1 MLNKRIGNKETE
13 NKKSVST
20 YANVERYIN
29 IKRRKTCQC
38 HTDKISKNQ
47 KKKKSKNSCRKE
59 KRRKRIMQCDFHR
72 EIRWDINIFTGDRVS
87 KAGKNRAPTLHGRY
101 IVNLYAN
108 FK

>member
-1 MLNKRIGNKETE
+1 MRMLNKRIGNKETE

-47 KKKKSKNSCRKE
+47 KKKK
-59 KRRKRIMQCDFHR
+59 
-72 EIRWDINIFTGDRVS
+72 
-87 KAGKNRAPTLHGRY
+87 
-101 IVNLYAN
+101 
-108 FK
+108 

>member
-1 MLNKRIGNKETE
+1 MLNKRIANKETE

-47 KKKKSKNSCRKE
+47 KKKEKVKTRVERKKEEKESCNAISIERSDE
-59 KRRKRIMQCDFHR
+59 
-72 EIRWDINIFTGDRVS
+72 T
-87 KAGKNRAPTLHGRY
+87 
-101 IVNLYAN
+101 
-108 FK
+108 

>member
-1 MLNKRIGNKETE
+1 MLNKRIANKETE

-47 KKKKSKNSCRKE
+47 KKKKVKTRVERKKEEKESCNAISIERSDE
-59 KRRKRIMQCDFHR
+59 
-72 EIRWDINIFTGDRVS
+72 T
-87 KAGKNRAPTLHGRY
+87 
-101 IVNLYAN
+101 
-108 FK
+108 

>member
-72 EIRWDINIFTGDRVS
+72 EIR
-87 KAGKNRAPTLHGRY
+87 
-101 IVNLYAN
+101 
-108 FK
+108 

>member
-1 MLNKRIGNKETE
+1 MLNKRIANKETE

-72 EIRWDINIFTGDRVS
+72 EIR
-87 KAGKNRAPTLHGRY
+87 
-101 IVNLYAN
+101 
-108 FK
+108 

>member
-47 KKKKSKNSCRKE
+47 KKKKVKTRVERKKEEKESCNAISIERSDE
-59 KRRKRIMQCDFHR
+59 
-72 EIRWDINIFTGDRVS
+72 T
-87 KAGKNRAPTLHGRY
+87 
-101 IVNLYAN
+101 
-108 FK
+108 

>member
-47 KKKKSKNSCRKE
+47 KKKEKVKTRVERKKEEKESCNAISIERSDE
-59 KRRKRIMQCDFHR
+59 
-72 EIRWDINIFTGDRVS
+72 T
-87 KAGKNRAPTLHGRY
+87 
-101 IVNLYAN
+101 
-108 FK
+108 